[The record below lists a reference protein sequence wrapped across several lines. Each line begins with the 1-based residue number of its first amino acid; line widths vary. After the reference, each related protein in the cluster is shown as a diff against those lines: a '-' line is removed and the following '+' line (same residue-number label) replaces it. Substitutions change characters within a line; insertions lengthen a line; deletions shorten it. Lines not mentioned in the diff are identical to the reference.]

1 MHTFWQNTSNN
12 KLYKDWIGGL
22 VEGLTIKA
30 GLYNDKLLGEFL
42 ATELAD
48 IGPMQRF
55 TDVGITD
62 VVNGVYVDNIETL
75 DTNLVDVM
83 FASFSYAGFFP
94 PAESMGGTWFDGAV
108 IWDVDVFSAV
118 NKCMETHA
126 PADIVVD
133 VLLTSQKSLNRVDAS
148 NFNTLHTLLRAG
160 RILRYY
166 SIMDGLLRAQF
177 AYPDI
182 TFRNI
187 ISPSADLEHHF
198 LPLVRPFRRY
208 LPLLC
213 LAPGLELGGRKLPAW
228 VRRRHSRL

>member
-133 VLLTSQKSLNRVDAS
+133 VLLTSAKTLKPADPADFLVLN
-148 NFNTLHTLLRAG
+148 TLLRYEE
-160 RILRYY
+160 ITRYY
-166 SIMDGLLRAQF
+166 GHMNQLIKAQF

-182 TFRNI
+182 TFRSI
-187 ISPSADLEHHF
+187 ISPSAPLHHN
-198 LPLVRPFRRY
+198 LYPLVSSTLVSNPI
-208 LPLLC
+208 
-213 LAPGLELGGRKLPAW
+213 
-228 VRRRHSRL
+228 S

>member
-1 MHTFWQNTSNN
+1 M
-12 KLYKDWIGGL
+12 
-22 VEGLTIKA
+22 
-30 GLYNDKLLGEFL
+30 
-42 ATELAD
+42 
-48 IGPMQRF
+48 
-55 TDVGITD
+55 
-62 VVNGVYVDNIETL
+62 VNGVYVDNIETL

-133 VLLTSQKSLNRVDAS
+133 VLLTSQKSLSHVDAS

-187 ISPSADLEHHF
+187 ISPSADLDHNL
-198 LPLVRPFRRY
+198 LPLVSPASRY
-208 LPLLC
+208 LLLFC
-213 LAPGLELGGRKLPAW
+213 LASRLELGGRKLPAW
-228 VRRRHSRL
+228 VRGQHSKLFGCD

>member
-1 MHTFWQNTSNN
+1 V
-12 KLYKDWIGGL
+12 
-22 VEGLTIKA
+22 VEGLTIKS

-133 VLLTSQKSLNRVDAS
+133 VLLTSQKSLSRVDAS
-148 NFNTLHTLLRAG
+148 NFNTLHTLLRSG

-177 AYPDI
+177 AYPEI

-187 ISPSADLEHHF
+187 ISPSADLEHQF
-198 LPLVRPFRRY
+198 LPL
-208 LPLLC
+208 LQD
-213 LAPGLELGGRKLPAW
+213 
-228 VRRRHSRL
+228 